1 MDVLAWNVIAWISAF
16 KNNRRVG
23 LYCSDVSG
31 AFDRVKK
38 ERLIEKMRAKGLHPS
53 ILKIVSS
60 WLEEREFTV
69 IVDGVQSE
77 WHKLE
82 NSIYQG
88 TVWGPP
94 LWNCFYEDSRRAI
107 RDADFIE
114 VVFVDDLN
122 CYKECEKMVEDGVIM
137 DELKKCQK

>member
-38 ERLIEKMRAKGLHPS
+38 ERLLEKMRAKGLHPS

-69 IVDGVQSE
+69 ILDGVQSG
-77 WHKLE
+77 WHELE
-82 NSIYQG
+82 NLFTRALYG
-88 TVWGPP
+88 DH
-94 LWNCFYEDSRRAI
+94 FYGIVSMKI
-107 RDADFIE
+107 LS
-114 VVFVDDLN
+114 VPSVMQTL
-122 CYKECEKMVEDGVIM
+122 
-137 DELKKCQK
+137 LK